1 MASFAALTSA
11 RRQAFSN
18 ALKEYYIAH
27 KRNESINK
35 TKALLSAL
43 PNVVENGS
51 NVPSPAKEFFVK
63 FVCTK
68 PESETDDGE
77 FFQRTITVTAF
88 DPQLPSSYK
97 TEEDFHER
105 NHFLAAL
112 QILAVKNTI
121 GGGNELIK
129 FQTPTVLIRRV
140 ATPTSPFFCKIEMQI
155 DIPTRGLKLNN
166 AGIDA
171 NLIQAYRDL
180 EMNTILQSI
189 LSSSLETLYYVNHPY
204 VGHRIVGD
212 VSNSGTLVRV
222 SISYE
227 QKWSLPDE
235 MNVDESD
242 FKKNIRERFASGTA

>member
-1 MASFAALTSA
+1 MASFTALTTPQ
-11 RRQAFSN
+11 RQAFSN
-18 ALKEYYIAH
+18 ALKEYHIAH
-27 KRNESINK
+27 KRNESIKK
-35 TKALLSAL
+35 TRALLSAL

-51 NVPSPAKEFFVK
+51 NIPSVAKEFFVK
-63 FVCTK
+63 IACTSA
-68 PESETDDGE
+68 SETDDGE
-77 FFQRTITVTAF
+77 FLQRTITVTAF
-88 DPQLPSSYK
+88 DPQLPSNYK

-112 QILAVKNTI
+112 QILAVKNTM
-121 GGGNELIK
+121 GGGNEVIK
-129 FQTPTVLIRRV
+129 FKTPTVLIRRV
-140 ATPTSPFFCKIEMQI
+140 ATPTSPFFCKMEMQI

-171 NLIQAYRDL
+171 TLLQAYRDL
-180 EMNTILQSI
+180 KMNTILQSI
-189 LSSSLETLYYVNHPY
+189 LSSSLETLSSVNHPY

-227 QKWSLPDE
+227 QKWSLPDD

-242 FKKNIRERFASGTA
+242 FKKQIRERFASGAA